1 MLTSRRDYILRIID
15 EVGVLLRRVLQQ
27 RSSGRPGEALQSVV
41 AACERLFQL
50 EAAQLFQFTPD
61 QHLVMLAEG
70 EPPDIARDKI
80 LLYAA
85 LNEEA
90 GRCYRALGN
99 AALSRQSFL
108 NALRLTLKAQ
118 PTCPGLGLPA
128 FAPDPATLLQLL
140 DGAPLD
146 ADTAALIAA
155 AGLTAHAPPK
165 SSP

>member
-27 RSSGRPGEALQSVV
+27 RSSGRPGEGLQSVV

-50 EAAQLFQFTPD
+50 EAPQLFQFTPD
-61 QHLVMLAEG
+61 QHVAMLAEG
-70 EPPDIARDKI
+70 EAPDIARDKI

-90 GRCYRALGN
+90 GRCYRDLGN
-99 AALSRQSFL
+99 TTLSQQSFL
-108 NALRLTLKAQ
+108 NALRLTLQAGQ
-118 PTCPGLGLPA
+118 TCPGLGQPA

-140 DGAPLD
+140 EQATLD
-146 ADTAALIAA
+146 ADTTALIAA

>member
-1 MLTSRRDYILRIID
+1 MLTSRRDYLLRIID

-27 RSSGRPGEALQSVV
+27 RASGRPGEGLQSVV

-61 QHLVMLAEG
+61 QHIVMLAEG
-70 EPPDIARDKI
+70 EAPDIARDKI

-99 AALSRQSFL
+99 TALSQQSFL
-108 NALRLTLKAQ
+108 NALRLTLKAGQ
-118 PTCPGLGLPA
+118 TCPGLGQPA

-140 DGAPLD
+140 DQATLD
-146 ADTAALIAA
+146 PDTTALIAA
-155 AGLTAHAPPK
+155 AGLTAHTPPK

>member
-1 MLTSRRDYILRIID
+1 MLTSRRDYLLRIID
-15 EVGVLLRRVLQQ
+15 EVGLLLRRVLQQ
-27 RSSGRPGEALQSVV
+27 RSSGRPDEALQSVV

-61 QHLVMLAEG
+61 QHVAMLANG

-90 GRCYRALGN
+90 SRCYTTLGQP
-99 AALSRQSFL
+99 ALSRQSL
-108 NALRLTLKAQ
+108 VNALRLTLKAAQ
-118 PTCPGLGLPA
+118 ICPGPGEPA
-128 FAPDPATLLQLL
+128 YAPDPAKLLQLL
-140 DGAPLD
+140 GATPLD
-146 ADTAALIAA
+146 ADTATLVAA
-155 AGLTAHAPPK
+155 AGLTAYAPPK